1 MTRSFSFNGLWRVVR
16 WDVASGWRGYLAG
29 LWAAASLLLL
39 MFIVNSRV
47 IGGSLVA
54 LTDAQS
60 MGYKADLVLSAFVF
74 AMVCGA
80 SFATLG
86 LGDKSRRA
94 AFFMLPATQ
103 LEKFVARCL
112 QFTVGVAVLL
122 VAAVAV
128 ADALHMVYCL
138 VVGTNGGLHSV
149 LALFAR
155 QLAEAVS
162 EPFVR
167 ELAPRREQ
175 RGVGHLLC
183 GGVRVA
189 PVADACRVGALHP
202 LSVCLHLHGDACL
215 LYNPWLL
222 GPFIVTRAGAV
233 CLLRGGRCGAAG
245 AHSGRLRAGLPPVR
259 AYAIGGAEV
268 DKRIT

>member
-167 ELAPRREQ
+167 ELAPGESNAALGIYSVAAFVWLQ
-175 RGVGHLLC
+175 SLMLVG
-183 GGVRVA
+183 
-189 PVADACRVGALHP
+189 
-202 LSVCLHLHGDACL
+202 SVLFTRYQFAFTCMGMLVC
-215 LYNPWLL
+215 YIIL
-222 GPFIVTRAGAV
+222 GFSFPS
-233 CLLRGGRCGAAG
+233 LLRERVPFAFFEVAAAVLPVLIAADYVLAYRLFGRMQLV
-245 AHSGRLRAGLPPVR
+245 GRKW
-259 AYAIGGAEV
+259 IN
-268 DKRIT
+268 I

>member
-112 QFTVGVAVLL
+112 QFTVGLAFMFVV
-122 VAAVAV
+122 AVAV
-128 ADALHMVYCL
+128 ADALYLMFCL
-138 VVGTNGGLHSV
+138 FVGTTDGLHSV
-149 LALFAR
+149 LALFAGR
-155 QLAEAVS
+155 LAEAVS
-162 EPFVR
+162 EPFVQQLDPGESNVVFGIYSILAYVWLQSLMLVGSVLFSRWQFALTSMVLIVSYVILGFALYPQFR
-167 ELAPRREQ
+167 EPVSFTFFEVAVAVLPVLIVAHYALAYRLFRRMQ
-175 RGVGHLLC
+175 LVG
-183 GGVRVA
+183 RKWI
-189 PVADACRVGALHP
+189 
-202 LSVCLHLHGDACL
+202 
-215 LYNPWLL
+215 N
-222 GPFIVTRAGAV
+222 I
-233 CLLRGGRCGAAG
+233 
-245 AHSGRLRAGLPPVR
+245 
-259 AYAIGGAEV
+259 
-268 DKRIT
+268 